1 MDSGW
6 IPCSERLPE
15 EYTNVMASFVHGA
28 VTELIYSKNGIFKGM
43 YGDYTTKVITA
54 WMPLQNRTK
63 ENDYAN
69 TKSKSK

>member
-54 WMPLQNRTK
+54 WMPLPK
-63 ENDYAN
+63 PYKGE
-69 TKSKSK
+69 